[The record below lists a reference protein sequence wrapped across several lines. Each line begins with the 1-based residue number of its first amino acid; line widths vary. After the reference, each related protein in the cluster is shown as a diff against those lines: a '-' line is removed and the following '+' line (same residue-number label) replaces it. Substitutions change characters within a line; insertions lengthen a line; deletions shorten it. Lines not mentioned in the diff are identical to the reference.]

1 MLSIKLCDI
10 IMLNKIIKKRKITM
24 STTWNDMTFS
34 KKGPTDADLLEIEK
48 DMADLNLDEEFIAKN
63 QALTEAEIEERMKVF
78 SKKEL
83 KMIDEMIRIME
94 NPDYIS
100 SARKRRLDAVHEV
113 EHDDEE
119 IKSISFSEN
128 MSFGTIY
135 DFDE

>member
-1 MLSIKLCDI
+1 
-10 IMLNKIIKKRKITM
+10 M

-48 DMADLNLDEEFIAKN
+48 DMADLNLDEELIAKN
-63 QALTEAEIEERMKVF
+63 NVLTEAEIEERMKVF

-100 SARKRRLDAVHEV
+100 SARKRRLDAAHEV
-113 EHDDEE
+113 EHDDDE

>member
-1 MLSIKLCDI
+1 
-10 IMLNKIIKKRKITM
+10 M

-48 DMADLNLDEEFIAKN
+48 DMADLNLDEELIAKN
-63 QALTEAEIEERMKVF
+63 KALTEAEIEERMKVF

-113 EHDDEE
+113 EHDDDE